1 MKLPEKFLER
11 MQKRLG
17 KEYPAFLSSY
27 ENPPYKGLRINTLK
41 IGVEEFLQNA
51 PFPLGEQV
59 DWEWTGFYHTQE
71 KAGAFLEHFAGLYYL
86 QEPSA
91 MSVGEMT
98 NGCKKE
104 RVLDLCAA
112 PGGKTTLVAAQ
123 MAGDGILIANEI
135 DKGRAKILSQN
146 VERMGIQNCAVVSS
160 TPERLA
166 QQFVAYFDLILV
178 DAPCS
183 GEGMFKKEP
192 NAIPEWSEEN
202 VRRCAERQRDI
213 LDCAAKMLA
222 GGGTIIYSTCTFAEE
237 EDEWQIEDFLKRHP
251 EFFLYEDGMDKLY
264 PHEVKGEGHF
274 VAALKKSEGEQRSI
288 KPYPVRRNMAANKAF
303 KMFAQDFLTES
314 AFSVISPRPFK
325 WQDLGRHEHEVRS
338 SAVEKSLT
346 TLADGRMFL
355 LPPPMPAIDAYI
367 LRLGVEL
374 GEFDGRAFK
383 PAHALA
389 MSLKREQ
396 VKRFIE
402 LSPQD
407 CERYLAGETLARE
420 IENGWCVVGFKDYPL
435 GLCKAVNGV
444 LKNHLPKG
452 LRKVKSVK

>member
-1 MKLPEKFLER
+1 MNLPEKFLNR
-11 MQKRLG
+11 MKERLG
-17 KEYPAFLSSY
+17 SDYPAFLSSY
-27 ENPPYKGLRINTLK
+27 ENPPVKGLRVNTLK
-41 IGVEEFLQNA
+41 ISVEEFLQNA
-51 PFPLGEQV
+51 PFPLGEQTE
-59 DWEWTGFYHTQE
+59 WEWTGLYHTQE
-71 KAGAFLEHFAGLYYL
+71 KAGAFIEHFAGLYYL

-91 MSVGEMT
+91 MSVGELT
-98 NGCKKE
+98 DECKKE

-135 DKGRAKILSQN
+135 DRARAKILSQN
-146 VERMGIQNCAVVSS
+146 VERMGIKNCAVVSS

-166 QQFVAYFDLILV
+166 RQFPAYFDLILV

-192 NAIPEWSEEN
+192 NAIPEWSEGN
-202 VRRCAERQRDI
+202 VKRCAERQREI
-213 LDCAAKMLA
+213 LDCAAQMLA

-237 EDEWQIEDFLKRHP
+237 EDEWQIEAFLKRHT
-251 EFFLYEDGMDKLY
+251 EFFMNEDGMDKLY

-274 VAALKKSEGEQRSI
+274 VAALQKSEGERRSA
-288 KPYPVRRNMAANKAF
+288 KPYPVRRNAQANKAF
-303 KMFAQDFLTES
+303 EAFAKDFLKEPLKGE
-314 AFSVISPRPFK
+314 I
-325 WQDLGRHEHEVRS
+325 
-338 SAVEKSLT
+338 T
-346 TLADGRMFL
+346 TLADGRMYL
-355 LPPPMPAIDAYI
+355 LPGGMPAVDAYI

-389 MSLKREQ
+389 MSLKRQE

-402 LSPQD
+402 LTNED
-407 CERYLAGETLARE
+407 CERYLFGETIPCE
-420 IENGWCVVGFKDYPL
+420 IENGWCVVGYKDYPL
-435 GLCKAVNGV
+435 GIAKAVNGT

>member
-1 MKLPEKFLER
+1 MKLPEKFLQR
-11 MQKRLG
+11 MKERLG
-17 KEYPAFLSSY
+17 ADYPAFLSSY
-27 ENPPYKGLRINTLK
+27 EKPPVKGLRVNTLK
-41 IGVEEFLQNA
+41 IGVEEFLRNA
-51 PFPLGEQV
+51 PFPLGEQIV
-59 DWEWTGFYHTQE
+59 DWEWRGFYIDEE
-71 KAGAFLEHFAGLYYL
+71 KAGAYKEHFAGLYYL

-91 MSVGEMT
+91 MSIGDMADE
-98 NGCKKE
+98 CKKD

-123 MAGDGILIANEI
+123 MEGDGILIANEI
-135 DKGRAKILSQN
+135 DKARAKILSQN
-146 VERMGIQNCAVVSS
+146 VERMGVKNCAVINS

-166 QQFVAYFDLILV
+166 RQFPEYFDLILV

-202 VRRCAERQRDI
+202 VKRCAERQRDI

-222 GGGTIIYSTCTFAEE
+222 GGGTILYSTCTFAEE

-251 EFFLYEDGMDKLY
+251 EFFIYEDGMEKLY

-274 VAALKKSEGEQRSI
+274 VAALEKTEGEQRRA
-288 KPYPVRRNMAANKAF
+288 KPYPVRRNAQANKAF
-303 KMFAQDFLTES
+303 EAFGRDFLTES
-314 AFSVISPRPFK
+314 AFSVIS
-325 WQDLGRHEHEVRS
+325 

-346 TLADGRMFL
+346 TLPDGRMFL
-355 LPPPMPAIDAYI
+355 LPGGMPAIDAYL

-374 GEFDGRAFK
+374 GEFDGKLFK

-389 MSLKREQ
+389 MSLKREE

-402 LSPQD
+402 LTPKD
-407 CERYLAGETLARE
+407 CERYLAGETSPCDT
-420 IENGWCVVGFKDYPL
+420 ENGWCVVGFQDYPL
-435 GLCKAVNGV
+435 GLCKAVNGT

-452 LRKVKSVK
+452 LRVSNPKRYT